1 VDRIHIAGPVHR
13 GLYLDAELGGNGMA
27 YFPRKMDNIERSS
40 KIVAD
45 VFVALFLLAFSI
57 VFFGVFGGL
66 VAFAI
71 LEAALLAVDYL
82 VPDADDVSG
91 TAVR

>member
-1 VDRIHIAGPVHR
+1 
-13 GLYLDAELGGNGMA
+13 MA
-27 YFPRKMDNIERSS
+27 YFPRKMDSIERGS

-45 VFVALFLLAFSI
+45 GFVALFLLAFAV
-57 VFFGVFGGL
+57 VFFGLLGGL
-66 VAFAI
+66 VAFAV

-91 TAVR
+91 AAVR

>member
-1 VDRIHIAGPVHR
+1 MRHR
-13 GLYLDAELGGNGMA
+13 LYLDAAIGETGMA
-27 YFPRKMDNIERSS
+27 YFPRKMDSIERGC

-45 VFVALFLLAFSI
+45 LYCAFILLVFAIA
-57 VFFGVFGGL
+57 FFGVLGGL
-66 VAFAI
+66 VAFII

-91 TAVR
+91 AAVR